1 MAKFRSISAVSFTFG
16 NGISSGISTSRNSH
30 KGAQPSDT
38 LVIEKCYYDH
48 SVRESKLSDHSA
60 IISEFNFD

>member
-1 MAKFRSISAVSFTFG
+1 MWDYICNIKITKKKVIISRIKRYGITLIMAKFRSISAVSFTFG

-38 LVIEKCYYDH
+38 E
-48 SVRESKLSDHSA
+48 
-60 IISEFNFD
+60 